1 MYPWQN
7 FMIGLAE
14 HLAWPILVATCIYTF
29 KKDIQ
34 KLLSRLTKLP
44 GGAELSLETIER
56 QQEDKNEFDKLL
68 AQRQLSEKK
77 KIFPRKLKRR
87 VNNYELM

>member
-29 KKDIQ
+29 KEDIQ

-68 AQRQLSEKK
+68 AQRQLSEKEEDISK
-77 KIFPRKLKRR
+77 KIEEEGK
-87 VNNYELM
+87 